1 MKINEIQK
9 IIKQS
14 AYIGILNRLTKE
26 DKITKEEYEKIK
38 NKINKK
44 C

>member
-1 MKINEIQK
+1 MRINEIQK
-9 IIKQS
+9 IIKHS
-14 AYIGILNRLTKE
+14 AYIAILNKLTKE
-26 DKITKEEYEKIK
+26 GKITKEEYEKIK